1 MLPNDLV
8 LLVANERPLINVD
21 VTLLLNLGVWFGLF
35 FFLKATL
42 WKPMLAVI
50 EAREAGTAG
59 ARADAATLDAEAK
72 ALKASLDTQL
82 TAARTTAAKAREA
95 LRADGTRTENEL
107 LAKAREEIM
116 ATVEKQRADIA
127 AQREKVRGEVLALVP
142 ELARSIAAKVLRREV
157 QS

>member
-1 MLPNDLV
+1 MLPNDLA

-21 VTLLLNLGVWFGLF
+21 VTLLLNLGVWFALF
-35 FFLKATL
+35 FFLRATL

-59 ARADAATLDAEAK
+59 ARADAATLDAEAR

-82 TAARTTAAKAREA
+82 TAARTTA
-95 LRADGTRTENEL
+95 
-107 LAKAREEIM
+107 AKAREEIM

-127 AQREKVRGEVLALVP
+127 AQRERVRGEVLALVP

>member
-1 MLPNDLV
+1 MLPDALA

-59 ARADAATLDAEAK
+59 ARADAAALDAEAK
-72 ALKASLDTQL
+72 TLKASLDEKL
-82 TAARTTAAKAREA
+82 AAARTTAAKAREA
-95 LRADGTRTENEL
+95 LRADGVRTETEL
-107 LAKAREEIM
+107 LSKAREEVM
-116 ATVEKQRADIA
+116 ATVEKQRAEIA
-127 AQREKVRGEVLALVP
+127 AQREKVRGEVMALVP
-142 ELARSIAAKVLRREV
+142 ELARGIAAKVLRREV

>member
-1 MLPNDLV
+1 MLPDALA

-21 VTLLLNLGVWFGLF
+21 ITLLLNLGVWFGLF

-59 ARADAATLDAEAK
+59 ARSDAAKLDAEAK
-72 ALKASLDTQL
+72 TLKASLDEKL
-82 TAARTTAAKAREA
+82 AAARTGAARAREE
-95 LRADGTRTENEL
+95 LRAEGVRTEGEL
-107 LAKAREEIM
+107 LGKAREEVM
-116 ATVEKQRADIA
+116 AAVEKQRAELA
-127 AQREKVRGEVLALVP
+127 SQREKVRGEVMAMVP
-142 ELARSIAAKVLRREV
+142 ELARNIAAKVLRREV